1 MGRKTTRRVRPFGL
15 AEIEL
20 AAIVRARAV
29 RQDSQF
35 EIKAISGRYYY
46 VHRRGGAAMRR
57 IVYTGGITS
66 DGCHL

>member
-1 MGRKTTRRVRPFGL
+1 MGRKRVGRARPFGL

-20 AAIVRARAV
+20 ATIVRARAE
-29 RQDSQF
+29 RQHSQF

-46 VHRRGGAAMRR
+46 VHRRGGEAMRR

-66 DGCHL
+66 DGWHL